1 MALTNGCFAV
11 SLYSMGLYPECDTL
25 KEKTGPKGQGLSAS
39 DRFGLGDAAGQAFT
53 IRNPPAYAVSK
64 AIKKAGST
72 MNELLAERTPPVIA
86 AEINRIKEETSKIML
101 TSALE
106 IGRRLKEAKDLLP
119 HGEWGKWLAESVSYS
134 QRTANKLMQLFKEYG
149 DQLFAAGVEDGSS
162 NSPAPANLT
171 YYQALLLLGIPE
183 DEREQFILEHD
194 MKNMT
199 TRELDQ
205 ALKEQKQTPPEEEQ
219 APVTPQPGNSGEITI
234 EYQTVKKTNQSKS
247 RPQTAASQAFT
258 AKYEERCL
266 ACRQIIAN
274 TFQELLEAL
283 GQLARLDPAVKE
295 KCSQEASQL
304 AEYMVERLKEWP
316 PVATTNMKTVKTYAP
331 HERW

>member
-1 MALTNGCFAV
+1 MDLTNGCFAV

-25 KEKTGPKGQGLSAS
+25 KEKTGPKGWGLSAS
-39 DRFGLGDAAGQAFT
+39 DRFGPGDAAGQAFT

-86 AEINRIKEETSKIML
+86 AEINRIKEETSMIML
-101 TSALE
+101 AGALE

-119 HGEWGKWLAESVSYS
+119 HGEWGKWLVESVNYS
-134 QRTANKLMQLFKEYG
+134 QRTANRLMQLFEEYG
-149 DQLFAAGVEDGSS
+149 DKLFTAGAGDGS
-162 NSPAPANLT
+162 NSSAPTNLT
-171 YYQALLLLGIPE
+171 YYQAVLLLGIPE

-194 MKNMT
+194 VKNMT
-199 TRELDQ
+199 TRELGQ
-205 ALKEQKQTPPEEEQ
+205 ALKERKQTSPENEQ
-219 APVTPQPGNSGEITI
+219 APVTPLPDNPGEITI